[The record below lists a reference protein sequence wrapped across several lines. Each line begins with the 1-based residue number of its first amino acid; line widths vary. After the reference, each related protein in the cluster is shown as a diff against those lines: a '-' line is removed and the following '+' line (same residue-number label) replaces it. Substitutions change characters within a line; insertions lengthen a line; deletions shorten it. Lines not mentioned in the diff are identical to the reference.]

1 MTITAGAASDKI
13 SELKSKLAVYKHWHE
28 LIEASYMPGDAP
40 TPEVKLFRD
49 DGGAVSEDHFKSVLE
64 DIDQKCLELE
74 QELSEWQG
82 LVFQPVADVRPINDA
97 PPKRPEKRMNARRL
111 QTAPK

>member
-13 SELKSKLAVYKHWHE
+13 LELKSKLAVYKAWSE

-40 TPEVKLFRD
+40 SPEVRLFRE
-49 DGGAVSEDHFKSVLE
+49 DGGAVTEDHFKSVLS
-64 DIDQKCLELE
+64 DIDVKCAELE

-82 LVFQPVADVRPINDA
+82 LTFQPGAEVRPISEA
-97 PPKRPEKRMNARRL
+97 VPKRTERKPHGRRL